1 MYRYLDKILVI
12 ISYLVN
18 SMPPLIAPKESEE
31 EGEEEEEEEEEDLA
45 LEDEDDIANYF
56 ESLFIESG
64 N

>member
-31 EGEEEEEEEEEDLA
+31 EGEEEEEEEDLA

>member
-1 MYRYLDKILVI
+1 
-12 ISYLVN
+12 
-18 SMPPLIAPKESEE
+18 MPPLIAPKESEE
-31 EGEEEEEEEEEDLA
+31 EGEEEEEEEDLA